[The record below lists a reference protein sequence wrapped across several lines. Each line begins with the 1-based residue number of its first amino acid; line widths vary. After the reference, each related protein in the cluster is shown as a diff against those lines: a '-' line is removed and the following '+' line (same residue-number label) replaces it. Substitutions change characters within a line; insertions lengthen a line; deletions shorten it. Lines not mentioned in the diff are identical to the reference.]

1 MTPTAKALLQTI
13 VRHLKAILIALEE
26 FIAKN

>member
-1 MTPTAKALLQTI
+1 MSPAAKVLLQTI
-13 VRHLKAILIALEE
+13 VRHLKAILIALED